1 MKLKFKEFF
10 EVALAT
16 ILGCITTFCKQYGII
31 IAMVCAVIVID
42 FVTGL
47 IKAKLGEKIESGIA
61 RKGFF
66 KKIALL
72 VALFFGM
79 FLDWFAPLMLNSINI
94 ELSFAMPFA
103 MIIGCYIIINECIS
117 IAENLYEINP
127 NTVPKFIVKCLKIAQ
142 DKINGIDDENEIH
155 EEPKKIENREEN
167 NYNE

>member
-1 MKLKFKEFF
+1 MKVKDFF

-16 ILGCITTFCKQYGII
+16 ILGFISTFCKQYGVILT
-31 IAMVCAVIVID
+31 MVCIVIVID
-42 FVTGL
+42 FISGL
-47 IKAKLGEKIESGIA
+47 IKSKLAGNIESGIA

-79 FLDWFAPLMLNSINI
+79 FLDWFAPLMLSSINI

-142 DKINGIDDENEIH
+142 EKINGIDNKIELQEKTEGLENE
-155 EEPKKIENREEN
+155 EEVEL
-167 NYNE
+167 NE

>member
-1 MKLKFKEFF
+1 MKVKDFF

-16 ILGCITTFCKQYGII
+16 FLGFLSTFCKQYGLIL
-31 IAMVCAVIVID
+31 AMVFVVIIID

-47 IKAKLGEKIESGIA
+47 IKAKLGGNIESGIA

-66 KKIALL
+66 KKIALF

-79 FLDWFAPLMLNSINI
+79 FLDWFAPMMLNSINI

-103 MIIGCYIIINECIS
+103 MIIGCYIVINECIS

-127 NTVPKFIVKCLKIAQ
+127 NTVPKFIVNCLKIAQ
-142 DKINGIDDENEIH
+142 DKINGIDEENKTQ
-155 EEPKKIENREEN
+155 EESEKIEDREEHI
-167 NYNE
+167 YNE

>member
-1 MKLKFKEFF
+1 MKVKEFF

-31 IAMVCAVIVID
+31 IAMVCVVIIID

-47 IKAKLGEKIESGIA
+47 IKSKLAGNIESGIA

-79 FLDWFAPLMLNSINI
+79 FLDWFAPLMLTSVNI
-94 ELSFAMPFA
+94 ELPFAMPFA

-117 IAENLYEINP
+117 IAENLFEINP
-127 NTVPKFIVKCLKIAQ
+127 NTVPKFVVKCLKIAQ
-142 DKINGIDDENEIH
+142 EKINGIDENEIH
-155 EEPKKIENREEN
+155 EEPKKIEIEEEDIS
-167 NYNE
+167 NE